1 MIRFRIN
8 DVLDRRDWTAYRL
21 ALESGLNHSVI
32 WKIQSGKARRVDVN
46 TLNRLCEV
54 LQCTVGELIE
64 YVPDKPTGKRKDK
77 KR

>member
-1 MIRFRIN
+1 MIRFRVN
-8 DVLDRRDWTAYRL
+8 EVLDRRDWSAYRL

-64 YVPDKPTGKRKDK
+64 YVPDKKAKRGKQ
-77 KR
+77 